1 MLSARRKMLLVACA
15 FAALGAA
22 PAARADILQQ
32 GGFRLQSDHLSVHE
46 RDGQA
51 IITVNRPGVIR
62 GWHWHHRQTDI
73 IVAVHGRVL
82 LPLYDGRADSPTRG
96 KIEERISEDG
106 RRFAL
111 FVPPGVYHGYR
122 TIGDEPATIL
132 NFPTETYNDAAP
144 DEERVPFDDPAIGY
158 AWTGP
163 ARAARHTS

>member
-1 MLSARRKMLLVACA
+1 MIEGVHVREL
-15 FAALGAA
+15 A
-22 PAARADILQQ
+22 PNLDDRGSLTE
-32 GGFRLQSDHLSVHE
+32 GLRSDWPE
-46 RDGQA
+46 FIRFGQA
-51 IITVNRPGVIR
+51 IITVSRPGVIR